1 MAETLKEYLVK
12 LGWDINKS
20 QLTQSLH
27 SINSFSSSSEGLIS
41 RLSKNLLKAGSAVAS
56 ALLGTTSAVT
66 AMMFGVADADREV
79 ERFARR
85 MWMTESQARSLTT
98 ALDAV
103 GASYQ
108 DIYYMTAEEYRN
120 YLETDFDDVD
130 LKELKDIRKIRIDR
144 NHTKEKRIAQYLRQ
158 VGNPYLVCIGN
169 VKVKIRFAN
178 NGVSFEDAFE
188 ELLLSV

>member
-1 MAETLKEYLVK
+1 
-12 LGWDINKS
+12 
-20 QLTQSLH
+20 
-27 SINSFSSSSEGLIS
+27 
-41 RLSKNLLKAGSAVAS
+41 
-56 ALLGTTSAVT
+56 
-66 AMMFGVADADREV
+66 
-79 ERFARR
+79 
-85 MWMTESQARSLTT
+85 
-98 ALDAV
+98 
-103 GASYQ
+103 
-108 DIYYMTAEEYRN
+108 MTAEEYRN

-158 VGNPYLVCIGN
+158 VGNLVCIGN

>member
-1 MAETLKEYLVK
+1 MTCVRCDTLADPE
-12 LGWDINKS
+12 KS
-20 QLTQSLH
+20 VIGKPMNCQS
-27 SINSFSSSSEGLIS
+27 
-41 RLSKNLLKAGSAVAS
+41 
-56 ALLGTTSAVT
+56 
-66 AMMFGVADADREV
+66 
-79 ERFARR
+79 
-85 MWMTESQARSLTT
+85 
-98 ALDAV
+98 
-103 GASYQ
+103 
-108 DIYYMTAEEYRN
+108 
-120 YLETDFDDVD
+120 LETDFDDVD